1 MAAEP
6 TNAKDL
12 LGAMKAGGTDLFA
25 ETRKTFS
32 MATGKNKKSDVFLP
46 SKDLK
51 AALASLKSMVEAAKQ
66 RAKGKKLAMWE
77 FRSSPHEQ
85 FGRSL
90 DDTFGAFLMWAR
102 ITDDDDDDAD
112 WAVKGV
118 TNVSKAFRRLETYA
132 EWMEDTGTELTEPAL
147 IWDDGMA
154 SVHKTWAMS
163 TSIAPNGELVWW
175 IDMGGIDLA
184 AVKETPVLATF
195 RYFAWYAHAVMYNA
209 NAMEH
214 GMSFCESVG
223 SNVSFWAAMTM
234 VPMKLS
240 AKLDRLTIGTLPVK
254 MKCIMILDPPR
265 WMATMMAIMGAFM
278 SAKMKK
284 RMVLLKKPDCWAGP
298 AARWGAGCVP
308 KGFAECGGANTLDPV
323 ANPKAGSPSSKA
335 SGGDNVRGVGVPC
348 SFIP

>member
-1 MAAEP
+1 MAEEPRAEP
-6 TNAKDL
+6 TNAKDM
-12 LGAMKAGGTDLFA
+12 LGAMKAGGTDLLA

-32 MATGKNKKSDVFLP
+32 MASGKNKKGDVCLP
-46 SKDLK
+46 SKDLGP
-51 AALASLKSMVEAAKQ
+51 ALASLKSMIEAAKLT
-66 RAKGKKLAMWE
+66 AKGKKLAMWE

-90 DDTFGAFLMWAR
+90 DDAFGAFLMWAR
-102 ITDDDDDDAD
+102 VSDDDDDDAE

-118 TNVSKAFRRLETYA
+118 INVSKAFRRLEAYA

-147 IWDDGMA
+147 VWDDDMA
-154 SVHKTWAMS
+154 AVHRTWAMS
-163 TSIAPNGELVWW
+163 TSVAQNGELVWW
-175 IDMGGIDLA
+175 IDMGGIDMA

-195 RYFAWYAHAVMYNA
+195 RYFVWYAHAVMYNA
-209 NAMEH
+209 KAQEH
-214 GMSFCESVG
+214 GMSFCESIG
-223 SNVSFWAAMTM
+223 SNVGFWAAMTM

-265 WMATMMAIMGAFM
+265 WMATMMAIMGVFM

-284 RMVLLKKPDCWAGP
+284 RMVLLKKPDCWAEP

-308 KGFAECGGANTLDPV
+308 KGFAECGGTNTLDPV
-323 ANPKAGSPSSKA
+323 IANPKAASS
-335 SGGDNVRGVGVPC
+335 SSRWW
-348 SFIP
+348 